1 MSESSIFSNAHD
13 FHIDTINHYGVT
25 PGRPP
30 LDRGSHYIAPM
41 LLIFITAR
49 VGLLERVSHGAIHD
63 SAERGR
69 DAPKCHPETRV
80 AVQQEIVSWVKHGD
94 RDAHP
99 ARILWLSGPAGS
111 GKTAIAGTVAEE
123 CHREGLLAASFFF
136 SGFSQSLDRRLRGY
150 FVATLAYQLLQHRSL
165 PPIRDTVL
173 SVIEGDPAILHKN
186 LDEQIEQLILRPLR
200 VAAGRGPKGRW
211 PTVILVDGLDECDV
225 HPDQRFETKQDRQSA
240 KEDVH
245 REILT
250 ALIRATSDPSFPFR
264 IIIASRP
271 EPAIHSVISSTQM
284 VRNVFLDDKYTPEK
298 DIETFVR
305 AMLTKVGR
313 DYGLRPNWFAQ
324 HIPRTLAQRSSGQ
337 FIYATTALRFIQ
349 DRTRP
354 PHEQLKRVLG
364 WTQFDA
370 SEGNPFA
377 ALDAL
382 YARILKTSPNP
393 SLAAKWISA
402 TNGRSDATIVA
413 IFPDQFKKA
422 LLESFPGETQYL
434 LGSLTSLICTN
445 PNEGQIFSLYHQTL
459 VDFLGDR
466 GRSGDLH
473 VSKADVVKFN
483 KDCCHSILKS
493 KLFGGRRVS
502 RVLTFTPHQTGALL
516 KAQFHDPVT
525 SPTSST
531 FSVRTWRFSSTPL
544 GSYTTTPAMSTG
556 GGPTYSLHTGRPV
569 FWMSSSRSTVK

>member
-1 MSESSIFSNAHD
+1 MPEATIFPNAHD
-13 FHIDTINHYGVT
+13 FHIDTINHYGGT
-25 PGRPP
+25 LGRPP
-30 LDRGSHYIAPM
+30 LDR
-41 LLIFITAR
+41 
-49 VGLLERVSHGAIHD
+49 LLERVSHGAIHD

-80 AVQQEIVSWVKHGD
+80 AVQQEIVSWIKHGD

-165 PPIRDTVL
+165 SLMRDVIV

-200 VAAGRGPKGRW
+200 MAAGRASRGRW

-250 ALIRATSDPSFPFR
+250 ALIRATSDPSFHFR
-264 IIIASRP
+264 IVIASRP
-271 EPAIHSVISSTQM
+271 EPAIHSIISSTQM

-324 HIPRTLAQRSSGQ
+324 HIPRTLAKRSSGQ

-354 PHEQLKRVLG
+354 PHEQLKRVLE

-422 LLESFPGETQYL
+422 LLESFPGETRYL

-445 PNEGQIFSLYHQTL
+445 SNEGQIFSLYHQTL

-483 KDCCHSILKS
+483 KDRCHSILKNRGPAEGTIS
-493 KLFGGRRVS
+493 RPGDLDDFIHLFCKDMALFIDPSRELHYDSGDVDWWWANIFPGHREA
-502 RVLTFTPHQTGALL
+502 RVLDVFIKVHRKVSCVQSEI
-516 KAQFHDPVT
+516 
-525 SPTSST
+525 SP
-531 FSVRTWRFSSTPL
+531 
-544 GSYTTTPAMSTG
+544 PA
-556 GGPTYSLHTGRPV
+556 RP
-569 FWMSSSRSTVK
+569 

>member
-1 MSESSIFSNAHD
+1 
-13 FHIDTINHYGVT
+13 
-25 PGRPP
+25 
-30 LDRGSHYIAPM
+30 
-41 LLIFITAR
+41 
-49 VGLLERVSHGAIHD
+49 
-63 SAERGR
+63 
-69 DAPKCHPETRV
+69 
-80 AVQQEIVSWVKHGD
+80 
-94 RDAHP
+94 
-99 ARILWLSGPAGS
+99 
-111 GKTAIAGTVAEE
+111 
-123 CHREGLLAASFFF
+123 
-136 SGFSQSLDRRLRGY
+136 
-150 FVATLAYQLLQHRSL
+150 
-165 PPIRDTVL
+165 
-173 SVIEGDPAILHKN
+173 
-186 LDEQIEQLILRPLR
+186 
-200 VAAGRGPKGRW
+200 
-211 PTVILVDGLDECDV
+211 
-225 HPDQRFETKQDRQSA
+225 
-240 KEDVH
+240 
-245 REILT
+245 
-250 ALIRATSDPSFPFR
+250 
-264 IIIASRP
+264 
-271 EPAIHSVISSTQM
+271 M

-324 HIPRTLAQRSSGQ
+324 HIPRTLAKRSSGQ

-354 PHEQLKRVLG
+354 PHEQLKRVLE

-422 LLESFPGETQYL
+422 LLESFPGETRYL

-445 PNEGQIFSLYHQTL
+445 SNEGQIFSLYHQTL

-483 KDCCHSILKS
+483 KDRCHSILKS
-493 KLFGGRRVS
+493 KFFNRRRVS
-502 RVLTFTPHQTGALL
+502 RVLTFTPHQTEALPEV
-516 KAQFHDPVT
+516 QFQDPVT
-525 SPTSST
+525 STTSST
-531 FSVRTWRFSSTPL
+531 FSVRTWRSSSTPL

-556 GGPTYSLHTGRPV
+556 GGPTYFPGTGRPV
-569 FWMSSSRSTVK
+569 FWTSSSKSTVK